1 MSSNTSKKSTGYEYV
16 TLENLIKSSSISSD
30 FDKPML
36 NLVFKRKIES
46 KLIPFYKDNQIA

>member
-1 MSSNTSKKSTGYEYV
+1 MSSNTTKKLTGYEYV
-16 TLENLIKSSSISSD
+16 TLENLIKSSGFLSD